1 MCQQAGVKQG
11 VVVVRFPARDSISRG
26 GGAGSDSLLLVVA
39 DEVINLVFGV
49 LVAHAAAQGKDR
61 VDVVAGLQEGR
72 QVGGAVARVAAG
84 VIGVLQVHTARLLRF
99 RQIEELLVGVERL
112 MLGVDAVG

>member
-1 MCQQAGVKQG
+1 MCQQAGVEQG

-39 DEVINLVFGV
+39 DEVINLVFCV

-72 QVGGAVARVAAG
+72 QVGGAVAWVAAG
-84 VIGVLQVHTARLLRF
+84 VIGVLQVHAARLLRF